1 MTTQTPRPLT
11 ARQREVL
18 EFIRDNSA
26 YYSPSV
32 REIAAGVRIK
42 SPNGVMNH
50 IVALEKKG
58 AIRRK
63 PGQHRNI
70 EVVA

>member
-1 MTTQTPRPLT
+1 MTEQTTPELT
-11 ARQREVL
+11 DRQREVL
-18 EFIRDNSA
+18 DFIVANSA

-32 REIAAGVRIK
+32 REIAAGLSIRN
-42 SPNGVMNH
+42 PNGVVSH
-50 IVALEKKG
+50 LVALEKKG

-70 EVVA
+70 EVLI

>member
-1 MTTQTPRPLT
+1 MTEQTTPELT
-11 ARQREVL
+11 HRQREVL
-18 EFIRDNSA
+18 DFIVANSA

-32 REIAAGVRIK
+32 REIAAGLSIK

-50 IVALEKKG
+50 IIALEKKG

-70 EVVA
+70 EVLS

>member
-1 MTTQTPRPLT
+1 MSVELT
-11 ARQREVL
+11 DRQKEVL
-18 EFIRDNSA
+18 EFIRTNSA

-32 REIAAGVRIK
+32 REIAAGLSIRN
-42 SPNGVMNH
+42 PNGVVSH
-50 IVALEKKG
+50 LVALEKKG

-70 EVVA
+70 EVLM

>member
-1 MTTQTPRPLT
+1 MTTELT

-18 EFIRDNSA
+18 EFIKANTA

-32 REIAAGVRIK
+32 REIAAALSIR
-42 SPNGVMNH
+42 SPNAVTNH
-50 IVALEKKG
+50 LVALEKKG
-58 AIRRK
+58 AIRRR
-63 PGQHRNI
+63 PGEHRNI